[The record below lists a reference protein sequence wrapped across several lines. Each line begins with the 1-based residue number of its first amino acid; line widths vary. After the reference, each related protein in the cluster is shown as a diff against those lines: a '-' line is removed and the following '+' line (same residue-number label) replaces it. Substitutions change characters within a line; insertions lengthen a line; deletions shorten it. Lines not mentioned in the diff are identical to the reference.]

1 MRRRLQSLAV
11 AMVVFIAAAG
21 SAIGSTERPI
31 SAPDLVRDRTGFEVR
46 RVGTNAEATGDSL
59 LLPSGELTEDQAVR
73 TALWN
78 NREIS
83 AAFQEIGVAQAEYR
97 QAVLPRNPTVEAEI
111 RFGGTGRN
119 PGELAAM
126 QDLTSILFASM
137 RRRAAGESVRS
148 ASLRAANAALVLV
161 AEARSAFYGY
171 QSAEQSRRLLER
183 AVQATQLQADV
194 AQRQHEVGNITDLD
208 LENEQALYEQA
219 KVALAR
225 GQLQVAE
232 AAERLKRVMGL
243 GTRAASWS
251 VAADLALPPANGVLI
266 AALDSAAVAQ
276 RLDLAA
282 ADAEIRSIERS
293 VSVARYEQWPELRAG
308 VHVEQEPEGTRTVGP
323 AVEIALPIFD
333 RGQASVAKARAQ
345 LRAAQDRRS
354 ALAVTVRSEA
364 RLAGERLESARQLVE
379 YYQTV
384 VLPRRKRIAEQTRLQ
399 FNSMLVGLPQLVQ
412 ANREELNAQREFIE
426 ALRDYWTARA
436 ELERAVGGP
445 LPRTG

>member
-1 MRRRLQSLAV
+1 MRRRLVSLAV
-11 AMVVFIAAAG
+11 PMAALIATAG
-21 SAIGSTERPI
+21 AAIGSTERLI
-31 SAPDLVRDRTGFEVR
+31 SAPDLVRDRTGFEAPM
-46 RVGTNAEATGDSL
+46 VGTNVRAMGDTL
-59 LLPSGELTEDQAVR
+59 LLPSGELSEDHAVR
-73 TALWN
+73 AALWN
-78 NREIS
+78 NREVS

-97 QAVLPRNPTVEAEI
+97 QAVLPKNPTVEAEI

-137 RRRAAGESVRS
+137 RKRAARESVRS
-148 ASLRAANAALVLV
+148 ASLRAANAALLLV
-161 AEARSAFYGY
+161 AEARSAFYAY

-219 KVALAR
+219 KVALSR
-225 GQLQVAE
+225 GQFQVAE
-232 AAERLKRVMGL
+232 AAERLNRVMGL
-243 GTRAASWS
+243 GTRAATWS
-251 VAADLALPPANGVLI
+251 VSADLAPPPADGVPI
-266 AALDSAAVAQ
+266 AALDSVAVAQ

-282 ADAEIRSIERS
+282 ADAEIRAIERS

-323 AVEIALPIFD
+323 AVEIAFPLFD
-333 RGQASVAKARAQ
+333 RGQASVAKAHAQ

-354 ALAVTVRSEA
+354 ALAVDVRSEA

-436 ELERAVGGP
+436 ELERAVAGS

>member
-1 MRRRLQSLAV
+1 MRQRLLSLAV
-11 AMVVFIAAAG
+11 PMAAFIATAAPT
-21 SAIGSTERPI
+21 IGSTERPL
-31 SAPDLVRDRTGFEVR
+31 SAPDLVRARTGFEVPKP
-46 RVGTNAEATGDSL
+46 GTNAQATGDSL

-78 NREIS
+78 NREVS

-97 QAVLPRNPTVEAEI
+97 QAVLPKNPTVEAEI

-126 QDLTSILFASM
+126 QDLTSILFTPM
-137 RRRAAGESVRS
+137 RRRAAEESVRS
-148 ASLRAANAALVLV
+148 ASLRAANAALLLV

-225 GQLQVAE
+225 GQFQVAE
-232 AAERLKRVMGL
+232 AAERLNRVMGL
-243 GTRAASWS
+243 PMRATTWS
-251 VAADLALPPANGVLI
+251 VSADLAAPPVDGMPI

-282 ADAEIRSIERS
+282 ADAEIHAIERS
-293 VSVARYEQWPELRAG
+293 ISVARYGQWPELRAG

-345 LRAAQDRRS
+345 LHAAQDRRS

-436 ELERAVGGP
+436 ELERAIGGL